1 MTWTATWIR
10 FGVDAWSCAC
20 GETKTSL
27 KSLGPR
33 GVVEGPGDWGI
44 EEGNWSRKRLFR
56 PGDLGGL
63 VPRAGG
69 RMVLR
74 TEDWMSLPSWRRE
87 EDRMSLSSWARRSGA
102 RVSVR
107 ETGPRVLVE
116 TQGPGRP
123 AEQSG
128 LAVMTVEEVV
138 AVVAFVVAMVLLAA
152 LMVKFV
158 VKLSMG
164 ASDGCGGLVMGKS
177 LRMGGSVVV
186 LAGTNFPLGGG
197 CVMDMQML
205 AG

>member
-1 MTWTATWIR
+1 
-10 FGVDAWSCAC
+10 
-20 GETKTSL
+20 
-27 KSLGPR
+27 
-33 GVVEGPGDWGI
+33 
-44 EEGNWSRKRLFR
+44 
-56 PGDLGGL
+56 
-63 VPRAGG
+63 
-69 RMVLR
+69 
-74 TEDWMSLPSWRRE
+74 MSLPPWRRE
-87 EDRMSLSSWARRSGA
+87 EDRMSLSAWARRSGA